1 MKKYPLTLLVLYA
14 FAALS
19 IAGIIVA
26 SAFAHPQ
33 SDCSNMVCE
42 YKEVEDR
49 NGHKRSVYVCE

>member
-1 MKKYPLTLLVLYA
+1 MKKYPLALLALYA

-33 SDCSNMVCE
+33 SDCNNMVCE
-42 YKEVEDR
+42 YRVVEDR
-49 NGHKRSVYVCE
+49 LGHEQSVLVCE